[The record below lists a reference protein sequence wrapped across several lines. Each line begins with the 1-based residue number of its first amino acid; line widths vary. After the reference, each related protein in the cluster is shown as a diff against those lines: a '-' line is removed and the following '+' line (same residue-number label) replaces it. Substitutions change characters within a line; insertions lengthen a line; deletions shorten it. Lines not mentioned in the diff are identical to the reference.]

1 MSISLAT
8 QFELYPGTEIVEFD
22 GSGRAQTFRVETAD
36 GRHFQINEKLY
47 ALLDCLRVP
56 ASLALLAER
65 FHERTGEAVALAELQ
80 QLSTRLEA
88 QGVILRSGETPQ
100 PHTAGNPQANP
111 QATSLLALHYHRDI
125 VSAQALAPF
134 ARLVQVLFTR
144 PAAAVI
150 VALIALAHVLAYRQV
165 GFPPNLQ
172 LGNVNYPLLYGV
184 MLASFL
190 LHELGHLAACRRW
203 NCPHGPLGFG
213 LYFFNPVFYVN
224 VTAAWRLS
232 RRQRAVLDLGGIY
245 VQLAFISALSAA
257 YWLLHDNTF
266 LLALLLTDLL
276 VLSNFEP
283 FMKLDGYWLLSDL
296 AGVPNLHA
304 RAGEITK
311 QWWVRLQRRLG
322 RRSAAVGAAHAA
334 ADWSPLVRTVVF
346 VYVALSILIWPLML
360 LGMIPMVYVAVTTY
374 PALWSTAFAQLGEA
388 LAAGNAG
395 AVLAQL
401 QVLFM
406 PTLMLVNLA
415 FLLKRL
421 WGRLAQRLGH
431 GRSAAGGSIEAT
443 AIRQKAQ
450 QI

>member
-8 QFELYPGTEIVEFD
+8 QIELYPGTEIVEFD
-22 GSGRAQTFRVETAD
+22 GSGRGMTFRVETAD

-65 FHERTGEAVALAELQ
+65 FQARTGEAVALADLQ

-88 QGVILRSGETPQ
+88 QGVILRSGATPQ
-100 PHTAGNPQANP
+100 PRTDANP
-111 QATSLLALHYHRDI
+111 QATSFLALHYHRDI

-134 ARLVQVLFTR
+134 AHLLQVLFTR
-144 PAAAVI
+144 PVAVVI
-150 VALIALAHVLAYRQV
+150 VVLIAAAHVLAYRQV

-172 LGNVNYPLLYGV
+172 LENVNYSLLYGV

-203 NCPHGPLGFG
+203 HCPHGPLGFG

-245 VQLAFISALSAA
+245 VQLAFVSALSAA
-257 YWLLHDNTF
+257 AWLVHDNTF
-266 LLALLLTDLL
+266 LLALLFTDML
-276 VLSNFEP
+276 VLANFEP

-311 QWWVRLQRRLG
+311 QWWVRLQHRLG
-322 RRSAAVGAAHAA
+322 RRSAVLPAAQTP
-334 ADWSPLVRTVVF
+334 ADWSPLVRAVVF
-346 VYVALSILIWPLML
+346 AYVALSILIWPLML
-360 LGMIPMVYVAVTTY
+360 LGMIPMVYGAVTTY
-374 PALWSTAFAQLGEA
+374 PALWSTAFTDLGTA
-388 LAAGNAG
+388 LAAGNAA

-401 QVLFM
+401 QVLFI
-406 PTLMLVNLA
+406 PTLMVVNLA

-421 WGRLAQRLGH
+421 SGRLFQRLGR
-431 GRSAAGGSIEAT
+431 GRRTVGGSIEAT

>member
-8 QFELYPGTEIVEFD
+8 EIELYPGTEIVEFD
-22 GSGRAQTFRVETAD
+22 GSGRARTFRVETAD

-65 FHERTGEAVALAELQ
+65 FQARTGEAVALAELQ

-100 PHTAGNPQANP
+100 PPTADNQ

-125 VSAQALAPF
+125 VSAQVLAPF

-144 PAAAVI
+144 PAAAII
-150 VALIALAHVLAYRQV
+150 VALIAVAHGLAYRQV

-172 LGNVNYPLLYGV
+172 LENVNYPLLYGV

-203 NCPHGPLGFG
+203 HCPHGPLGFG

-224 VTAAWRLS
+224 VTAAWRLN
-232 RRQRAVLDLGGIY
+232 RRQRAVLDLGGVY

-257 YWLLHDNTF
+257 SSLLHDNTF

-311 QWWVRLQRRLG
+311 QWWVRLQHCLG
-322 RRSAAVGAAHAA
+322 RRSVLVPAAHAP
-334 ADWSPLVRTVVF
+334 ADWSPLVRRVVF
-346 VYVALSILIWPLML
+346 VYVALSVLIWPLML
-360 LGMIPMVYVAVTTY
+360 LGMIPMVYAAVTTY
-374 PALWSTAFAQLGEA
+374 PALWSTAFANLRDA

-395 AVLAQL
+395 AALAQL

-415 FLLKRL
+415 FVLKRL
-421 WGRLAQRLGH
+421 SGRLAGRLGQ
-431 GRSAAGGSIEAT
+431 GRGAAAGSIETT

>member
-1 MSISLAT
+1 MSISFAT
-8 QFELYPGTEIVEFD
+8 EIELYPGTEIVEFD
-22 GSGRAQTFRVETAD
+22 GSGRARTFRVETAD

-56 ASLALLAER
+56 ASLALLADR
-65 FHERTGEAVALAELQ
+65 FQARTGEAIALADLQ

-100 PHTAGNPQANP
+100 PQTAANPQAN
-111 QATSLLALHYHRDI
+111 SFLALQYHRDI
-125 VSAQALAPF
+125 ISAQALAPF
-134 ARLVQVLFTR
+134 ARLVQILFTR
-144 PAAAVI
+144 PVAAVI
-150 VALIALAHVLAYRQV
+150 VVLIAAAHVLAYRQA

-172 LGNVNYPLLYGV
+172 LENVNAPVLYCV

-203 NCPHGPLGFG
+203 DCPHGPLGFG

-224 VTAAWRLS
+224 VTAAWRLN
-232 RRQRAVLDLGGIY
+232 RWQRTVLDLGGIY
-245 VQLAFISALSAA
+245 VQLAFVSALYAA
-257 YWLLHDNTF
+257 YWQLHDNTF
-266 LLALLLTDLL
+266 LLALLFTDML
-276 VLSNFEP
+276 VLGNFLP

-304 RAGEITK
+304 RAGEIMK
-311 QWWVRLQRRLG
+311 QWWVRLLHRLG
-322 RRSAAVGAAHAA
+322 WRSAAAPAARAT

-360 LGMIPMVYVAVTTY
+360 LGMISMVYVAITTY

-421 WGRLAQRLGH
+421 SGRLAQRLGR
-431 GRSAAGGSIEAT
+431 GRGTVGGSIEAT